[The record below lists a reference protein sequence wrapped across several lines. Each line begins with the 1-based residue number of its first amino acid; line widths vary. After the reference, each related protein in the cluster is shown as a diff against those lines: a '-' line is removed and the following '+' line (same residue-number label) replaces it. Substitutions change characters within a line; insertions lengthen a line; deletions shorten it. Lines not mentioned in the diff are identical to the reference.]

1 MELVR
6 AVFVDPDLANDRQDG
21 RRNVNVTGRTER
33 SLGRMHLIPRI
44 SSVAAGGI
52 YENRNLDDL

>member
-1 MELVR
+1 MMCSLIRVWQKTGKM
-6 AVFVDPDLANDRQDG
+6 VG
-21 RRNVNVTGRTER
+21 RNVKVTRRTEH

-44 SSVAAGGI
+44 SSVAVGGI

>member
-1 MELVR
+1 MCLLIRVWQTTGKM
-6 AVFVDPDLANDRQDG
+6 VG
-21 RRNVNVTGRTER
+21 RNVKITGRTER